1 MNERI
6 ERDKKMQCGE
16 KNLTI
21 NSGSKTVIL

>member
-6 ERDKKMQCGE
+6 ERDKKMKCGA